1 MEIYRKLNKGK
12 WERPSDKMAVYTEIE
27 RGKKWGIRVT
37 LIDDYARVE
46 AINDPKCVWYQ
57 APAELSVEVRPP
69 SLLERIRGITFADK
83 LLAEVEQKREVARRR
98 SL

>member
-27 RGKKWGIRVT
+27 KGKTWGIRVT
-37 LIDDYARVE
+37 LIDDYARAE
-46 AINDPKCVWYQ
+46 AINGPKCVYN
-57 APAELSVEVRPP
+57 APPELSAEVRPP
-69 SLLERIRGITFADK
+69 SILERIRGITFADK
-83 LLAEVEQKREVARRR
+83 LFAEVEQKREVARRK